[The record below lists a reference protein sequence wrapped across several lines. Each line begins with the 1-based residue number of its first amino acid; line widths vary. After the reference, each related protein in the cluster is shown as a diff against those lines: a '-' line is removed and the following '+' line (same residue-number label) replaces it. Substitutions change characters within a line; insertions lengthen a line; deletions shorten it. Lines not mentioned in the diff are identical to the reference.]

1 MAKAKRM
8 YGCTECGATFP
19 KWAGQCGECGAW
31 NTLVETLLEA
41 NAATP
46 SGRAGWAGDQ
56 VQIKTLAEV
65 SVEEVPRFS
74 TASGELDRV
83 LGGGLVDGSVV
94 LIGGDPGIG
103 KSTIL
108 LQTLCNIATRFPAL
122 YVTGEESQQQVAM
135 RARRLGL
142 PEDKLKVMTETC
154 IESIIATARVE
165 KPKVMVIDSIQT
177 IFTEQLQSEPGG
189 VAQVRESAALLVRFA
204 KQSGTA
210 IFLVG
215 HVTKEG
221 ALAGPRVLEHMVDT
235 VLYFEGE
242 SDGRLRL
249 LRAVKNRFGAINEL
263 GVFGMTD
270 KGLKEV
276 TNPSAIFLTRAQEE
290 VPGSVVM
297 ATWEGTRPMLV
308 EVQALVDTSH
318 MANPRRVTL
327 GLDQNRLAMLL
338 AVLHRHGGIPTYDQ
352 DVFLNVVGGV
362 KVLETAS
369 DLALMAAVI
378 SSLRNKPLPHDLL
391 VFGEVGL
398 SGEIRP
404 VPSGQE
410 RLKEAAKHGFKR
422 AIGCYSAALRFSAVF
437 ALSGSSSRNRK
448 HVLNLLRQDEKRR
461 PRPPFLFVF
470 AEGGEFAFQQAVI
483 TEVELHQAAQ
493 VADRV
498 EVDMPADKTEQV
510 RLSTCQHH
518 FHPHTGVIG
527 QLDVGLE
534 WLIRVAIPAVWTL
547 D

>member
-31 NTLVETLLEA
+31 NTLTETMVESGG
-41 NAATP
+41 AAAP
-46 SGRAGWAGDQ
+46 SGRTGWTGQQA
-56 VQIKTLAEV
+56 QIKTLAEV
-65 SVEEVPRFS
+65 SVEEIPRFS
-74 TASGELDRV
+74 TASSELDRV

-108 LQTLCNIATRFPAL
+108 LQTLCNLAKSMPAL

-142 PEDKLKVMTETC
+142 PQDKLRVMTETC
-154 IESIIATARVE
+154 IETIIATARLE

-177 IFTEQLQSEPGG
+177 IFTEQLQSAPGG
-189 VAQVRESAALLVRFA
+189 VSQVRESAALLVRYA

-249 LRAVKNRFGAINEL
+249 LRAVKNRFGAVNEL

-276 TNPSAIFLTRAQEE
+276 SNPSAIFLTRAQEE

-308 EVQALVDTSH
+308 EVQALVDDSH
-318 MANPRRVTL
+318 LANPRRVTL

-338 AVLHRHGGIPTYDQ
+338 AVLHRHGG
-352 DVFLNVVGGV
+352 
-362 KVLETAS
+362 
-369 DLALMAAVI
+369 
-378 SSLRNKPLPHDLL
+378 
-391 VFGEVGL
+391 
-398 SGEIRP
+398 
-404 VPSGQE
+404 
-410 RLKEAAKHGFKR
+410 
-422 AIGCYSAALRFSAVF
+422 
-437 ALSGSSSRNRK
+437 GS
-448 HVLNLLRQDEKRR
+448 
-461 PRPPFLFVF
+461 
-470 AEGGEFAFQQAVI
+470 
-483 TEVELHQAAQ
+483 
-493 VADRV
+493 
-498 EVDMPADKTEQV
+498 
-510 RLSTCQHH
+510 
-518 FHPHTGVIG
+518 
-527 QLDVGLE
+527 
-534 WLIRVAIPAVWTL
+534 
-547 D
+547 